1 MDGERATRF
10 AKKGNLQPHGQNRQA
25 LRPRLRLSRR
35 QRKARLG
42 CPLKRPAVFVAGRKE
57 NPPRCGGRVFFFA
70 NYSGLGASERVLS
83 FQLFSRDNK
92 VSSSLIRGGQVSG
105 IGV

>member
-42 CPLKRPAVFVAGRKE
+42 CPTKKRPVRLGETDCHFPLQSSPLAAIASAVSCFSMVRRQPQTFLAISALKNVISQTFGFSS
-57 NPPRCGGRVFFFA
+57 VF
-70 NYSGLGASERVLS
+70 
-83 FQLFSRDNK
+83 
-92 VSSSLIRGGQVSG
+92 
-105 IGV
+105 